1 MDNSKLLNL
10 YNQKKY
16 SELEFEIELLG
27 DLETQPIPVIMI
39 YAVSKALNPSSKKE
53 DFVKAA
59 HFFEKIYNQDKNN
72 LEALYNLIIVSIR
85 CGVYNY
91 VTPHL
96 IERHKTNNKDQKVIE
111 ALSKINFVLGNIS
124 ESVHYLSKLIKIN
137 PNYPSAFEEYIISL
151 NYISNKSQEEYFK
164 QALEFDKLP
173 KINCEPFIKINN
185 KKSKIKLAFLSPDFK
200 MHSVGFFLKG
210 VLEKI
215 SKKDFEIIAF
225 SNLDTKYHDPMT
237 GDLKKIFNK
246 WHDIKNISDLEFVNL
261 ARSLDVDILID
272 LSGFTLGNRIQALRV
287 RCAPIQISWLGYC
300 NTTGIENMDY
310 LIADHNVVKKNE
322 EKFYSEK
329 ILYLPNIW
337 SAMSKPKDFPDVN
350 ILPVKSNS
358 IFTFGSFNNFY
369 KLSDETI
376 KVWSK
381 ILNNSN
387 SRLVLKSSSIIDV
400 KVVEN
405 LLKKFKQELSNQDSL
420 VVIQNNLP
428 REEHLR
434 QYNQIDVALDPFPY
448 PGVTT
453 SFESVMMGVPVLT
466 MRGFNFNSRC
476 GESINLNLE
485 MQEFIA
491 TNSEDYYLKA
501 IQLQKDPTKLELL
514 RGSLREKVLASPLFD
529 VDNFSENFCN
539 TLKKVWNNHIDG

>member
-1 MDNSKLLNL
+1 
-10 YNQKKY
+10 
-16 SELEFEIELLG
+16 
-27 DLETQPIPVIMI
+27 
-39 YAVSKALNPSSKKE
+39 
-53 DFVKAA
+53 
-59 HFFEKIYNQDKNN
+59 
-72 LEALYNLIIVSIR
+72 
-85 CGVYNY
+85 
-91 VTPHL
+91 
-96 IERHKTNNKDQKVIE
+96 
-111 ALSKINFVLGNIS
+111 
-124 ESVHYLSKLIKIN
+124 
-137 PNYPSAFEEYIISL
+137 
-151 NYISNKSQEEYFK
+151 
-164 QALEFDKLP
+164 
-173 KINCEPFIKINN
+173 
-185 KKSKIKLAFLSPDFK
+185 
-200 MHSVGFFLKG
+200 
-210 VLEKI
+210 
-215 SKKDFEIIAF
+215 
-225 SNLDTKYHDPMT
+225 MT

-246 WHDIKNISDLEFVNL
+246 SHDIKNISDLEFVNL

-300 NTTGIENMDY
+300 NTLGLECVDY
-310 LIADHNVVKKNE
+310 LIADPNLIKKEE

-329 ILYLPNIW
+329 ILYLPKIW

-350 ILPVKSNS
+350 ILPVKNSS
-358 IFTFGSFNNFY
+358 IFTFGSFNNFS

-387 SRLVLKSSSIIDV
+387 SILIDSENVDEEQLKILEINYQII
-400 KVVEN
+400 
-405 LLKKFKQELSNQDSL
+405 LSYSEDEILNKD
-420 VVIQNNLP
+420 IN
-428 REEHLR
+428 RKDHIE

-514 RGSLREKVLASPLFD
+514 RSLCTNNWLSS
-529 VDNFSENFCN
+529 NF
-539 TLKKVWNNHIDG
+539 